1 MSTKWNIDTEKLSA
15 EMKDTLIHR
24 QCVMLSGQY
33 LAGAL
38 INMGR
43 SVDAIRLLGRC
54 SVHDISKIQNTEEF
68 MSLASI
74 IDQIVEM
81 QDVSHELSPQQI
93 EAIKLHWKNN
103 SHHPEYYESPND
115 MTDIDML
122 EMACDC
128 HARSK
133 QYGTDLLEFIDKQ
146 QEIRFHFDREHY
158 RRLRYYCSVLCE
170 LSMGND
176 YSAIVNSVS
185 PEMSFELKDS
195 TMKLLES
202 FDEGCYTD
210 TLKTE
215 RLYLIKET
223 NPDFASVEYTCY
235 LNGDGTEVGQLLLK
249 CNGYIEYKFYEN
261 YKGNGYEI
269 EAIRKL
275 IEASYLAELF
285 MSIKKENQQGKDMA
299 SELGFRQ
306 IESNPS
312 GFVYRLKKNR

>member
-1 MSTKWNIDTEKLSA
+1 MGTKWNIDTEKLSA

-133 QYGTDLLEFIDKQ
+133 QYGTDLLEYIDKQ
-146 QEIRFHFDREHY
+146 QEIRFW
-158 RRLRYYCSVLCE
+158 
-170 LSMGND
+170 
-176 YSAIVNSVS
+176 
-185 PEMSFELKDS
+185 
-195 TMKLLES
+195 
-202 FDEGCYTD
+202 
-210 TLKTE
+210 
-215 RLYLIKET
+215 
-223 NPDFASVEYTCY
+223 
-235 LNGDGTEVGQLLLK
+235 
-249 CNGYIEYKFYEN
+249 
-261 YKGNGYEI
+261 
-269 EAIRKL
+269 
-275 IEASYLAELF
+275 
-285 MSIKKENQQGKDMA
+285 
-299 SELGFRQ
+299 
-306 IESNPS
+306 
-312 GFVYRLKKNR
+312 VY